1 MLNVFLKNLIQRP
14 RPVFEHPFATL
25 GSYSF
30 PSGHTMAATLFYG
43 LMAVFALIAMRG
55 WRGKTMA
62 VIVALLIV
70 RLVAFSRVY
79 LGVHY

>member
-1 MLNVFLKNLIQRP
+1 
-14 RPVFEHPFATL
+14 
-25 GSYSF
+25 
-30 PSGHTMAATLFYG
+30 MAATLFYG